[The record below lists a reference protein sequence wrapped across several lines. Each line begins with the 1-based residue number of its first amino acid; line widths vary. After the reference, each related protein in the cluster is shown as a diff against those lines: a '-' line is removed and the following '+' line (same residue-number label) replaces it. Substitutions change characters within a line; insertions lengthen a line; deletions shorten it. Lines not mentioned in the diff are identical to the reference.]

1 MKKNASL
8 SKIPLEN
15 VYVEDCFKYI
25 IMPANNSGLI
35 RKAMQK
41 RDWWIEI

>member
-15 VYVEDCFKYI
+15 VYVEDCYKYI
-25 IMPANNSGLI
+25 IMPGNNSGLV